1 MRWLIV
7 LPALALTTL
16 ALATPALTCP
26 PPPPAPPG
34 TPVPTQGDMLRAQ
47 AAAAP
52 NIVYGVVERSIGLPL
67 AGEEQGW
74 ITIAHVYKGSL
85 RSGQRIPMY
94 FETRSNDCDW
104 GPIEPARRGEA
115 GVIFLPDEAGRAPI
129 RYPGFRASEEVD
141 AMIRLGIITSARAD

>member
-1 MRWLIV
+1 MRWLIA
-7 LPALALTTL
+7 LPALALTIL

-34 TPVPTQGDMLRAQ
+34 THVPTYEEMLRAQ

-52 NIVYGVVERSIGLPL
+52 NIVYGVVERSIGQRLP
-67 AGEEQGW
+67 GEEQGW

-94 FETRSNDCDW
+94 FETPSSDCDE
-104 GPIEPARRGEA
+104 GPDEPPHRGQA

-129 RYPGFRASEEVD
+129 RYPGFRASAEVD
-141 AMIRLGIITSARAD
+141 AMIRLGIIASARAD